1 MTESQNTGHRPLQ
14 NRRPALTERQM
25 ASSSGAIHRPFD
37 FVLGGGAVHESGLLE
52 IRRSGSNFTRLTE
65 PCGPWCGVRGPAG
78 PAEVEVF
85 GSRRASEALQELCH
99 EMVGI
104 NLSCSAHNAS
114 TCPEIPRTV
123 EILLPIYSRVTIIIT
138 GKKVRGFAS
147 AVDVN
152 LGKFR

>member
-1 MTESQNTGHRPLQ
+1 M
-14 NRRPALTERQM
+14 
-25 ASSSGAIHRPFD
+25 
-37 FVLGGGAVHESGLLE
+37 
-52 IRRSGSNFTRLTE
+52 
-65 PCGPWCGVRGPAG
+65 RGPAG

-99 EMVGI
+99 EMIGI

-123 EILLPIYSRVTIIIT
+123 DILLPIYSRVTIIIT
-138 GKKVRGFAS
+138 GKKVRPFAS

-152 LGKFR
+152 LGKFRVKSVQNLALFRKFIFRITKSHFLILK